1 LRSVFSAGAKKEIAR
16 STRQSESELLVYQRY
31 APSRLGDFMGVKN
44 TLEALE
50 IWISRG
56 CTFGRFPLQREM
68 FLITGPTGTGKSSLA
83 RMFLRSKG
91 YTIVEV
97 SLSTVPSRQD
107 RETPTPP
114 LGGNWV
120 AEPRKSHAGT
130 GTAGAVKADSGGS
143 APRSAGSA
151 AKEHVLKTLTKQTPK
166 DAFGQ
171 PVAIVL
177 DDLDEVMEEF
187 AGAERVYGIRCQ
199 CPVLATAGWFSGSIR
214 RGLAVSN
221 IRTAPNVGTLSALST
236 KQGLEV
242 ARRVLEGCGGQA
254 KMEELV
260 PLVEACGGDARQVTL
275 RVAQMRQCTGA
286 ALTKDAPSNPFVQTR
301 TILSGKL
308 VADPETYV
316 DLLLHQHAH
325 KLAPDI
331 RTLAAFTR
339 TLGVADV
346 VGNGGDGRA
355 NEGEAGVGLVA
366 RHAALLCVEHP
377 RNFSV
382 TASDWKHQRRRM
394 TERQQEAAVYARRHG
409 MTHADACLRLY
420 ARDHALE
427 SDVPRSHGVT
437 S

>member
-1 LRSVFSAGAKKEIAR
+1 
-16 STRQSESELLVYQRY
+16 
-31 APSRLGDFMGVKN
+31 
-44 TLEALE
+44 
-50 IWISRG
+50 
-56 CTFGRFPLQREM
+56 
-68 FLITGPTGTGKSSLA
+68 
-83 RMFLRSKG
+83 MFLRSKG

-114 LGGNWV
+114 LGGDCV
-120 AEPRKSHAGT
+120 AEPRNCHAGT
-130 GTAGAVKADSGGS
+130 PGTVKADSGRS
-143 APRSAGSA
+143 APRSAA
-151 AKEHVLKTLTKQTPK
+151 REHVLKTLTKQTPK

-221 IRTAPNVGTLSALST
+221 IRTAPNVGSLSVLST

-242 ARRVLEGCGGQA
+242 ARRVLDGCGGQA
-254 KMEELV
+254 KVEELV

-275 RVAQMRQCTGA
+275 RVAQMRQCMGA
-286 ALTKDAPSNPFVQTR
+286 ALAKDAPSNPFVQTR

-308 VADPETYV
+308 VASPETYV

-331 RTLAAFTR
+331 RSLAAFTR

-355 NEGEAGVGLVA
+355 SEGGAGVGLVA
-366 RHAALLCVEHP
+366 LHAALLCMGHP

-394 TERQQEAAVYARRHG
+394 TDRHQEAAVYARRHG
-409 MTHADACLRLY
+409 MTHADACIRLY

-427 SDVPRSHGVT
+427 SGVPRSHGVT